1 MVLVRRR
8 YYFWLFKAYIKK
20 WRRTILTSVIIGAV
34 AFFAF
39 FLILNYYVFAFFKD
53 PTEKVGYAGSYTV
66 STLPSEILGQ
76 VSMGLTKVNEHG
88 EIKPAAAESWKISNN
103 GKTVTF
109 TLKSGL
115 FFTNKDP
122 FTAEDVSYSFKDVK
136 KEVVNRNTVSFTMK
150 NPYAPFLSVASK
162 PILLKNHGLGDYF
175 IAKTEQNGGFLKT
188 LTLQSKTNGKKKIIL
203 FYPTQDALKT
213 AFLLGEIDTI
223 ENGEFENGAS
233 NYFKD
238 WKNVEIQ
245 KEVDYDT
252 QVTVFFNTVDP
263 TLSNKKV
270 RQALSYALP
279 EKFSEGERSFSFLPT
294 HSIYYAESPNEGLI
308 DLELSK
314 ELLAASNI
322 DDISLTITSSDDLLP
337 VAKKISD
344 AWKKIGVKTKIVTS
358 GDVPSNFEALI
369 FPIKRPADPDLYTLW
384 HSNQPNNI
392 TQYKNVRIDKLLED
406 GRTTMNNNDRIQ
418 IYADMQKYLLDD
430 APAAFLYFPYE
441 YRIARKD

>member
-8 YYFWLFKAYIKK
+8 YYFWLFKAYVKK
-20 WRRTILTSVIIGAV
+20 WRRTILTSIIIGAV

-39 FLILNYYVFAFFKD
+39 FLLLNYYVFNFFKD

-66 STLPSEILGQ
+66 TTLPSEILSQ
-76 VSMGLTKVNEHG
+76 VSMGLTQIDEHG
-88 EIKPAAAESWKISNN
+88 EIKPAAASSWKVSNDS
-103 GKTVTF
+103 KTVTF
-109 TLKSGL
+109 TLKNGL
-115 FFTNKDP
+115 SFTNKKP
-122 FTAEDVSYSFKDVK
+122 FTAKDVSYSFKDVK
-136 KEVVNRNTVSFTMK
+136 KEVINKNTISFTMK
-150 NPYAPFLSVASK
+150 NPYAPFLSVTSK
-162 PILLKNHGLGDYF
+162 PIIIKNHGLGNYF
-175 IAKTEQNGGFLKT
+175 ISKTELNGGFLKT
-188 LTLQSKTNGKKKIIL
+188 LTLQRKSDGNKKIIS

-213 AFLLGEIDTI
+213 AFLLGEIDSI
-223 ENGEFENGAS
+223 EKGAFDKGAVA
-233 NYFKD
+233 YFKD
-238 WKNVEIQ
+238 WKNVELQ

-252 QVTVFFNTVDP
+252 LVTVFFNTVDP

-279 EKFSEGERSFSFLPT
+279 ETFAEGERSFSFLPT

-308 DLELSK
+308 DLALSK
-314 ELLAASNI
+314 ELLASSNLK
-322 DDISLTITSSDDLLP
+322 DIRLTITSADELLP
-337 VAKKISD
+337 IAKKISES
-344 AWKKIGVKTKIVTS
+344 WKKIGVKTKIVTS
-358 GDVPSNFEALI
+358 GDVPSNFEVLI

-406 GRTTMNNNDRIQ
+406 GRTTMSNNDRIQ

-441 YRIARKD
+441 YRITRKD